1 MRFMS
6 HEKPEDNKSPGNI
19 VIRGNDT
26 DIFIIL
32 LKNVQKLSQ
41 GHLWFDTGVDSD
53 NSRNY
58 VDIPKLSKELD
69 FAKALPGIYAYWYWL
84 FTCVLHKRES
94 QAPLINDKR
103 NKHSWMHSR
112 LFST

>member
-19 VIRGNDT
+19 VIRGNET

-41 GHLWFDTGVDSD
+41 GHL
-53 NSRNY
+53 
-58 VDIPKLSKELD
+58 
-69 FAKALPGIYAYWYWL
+69 
-84 FTCVLHKRES
+84 
-94 QAPLINDKR
+94 
-103 NKHSWMHSR
+103 
-112 LFST
+112 

>member
-1 MRFMS
+1 MP
-6 HEKPEDNKSPGNI
+6 HEKPEDTKSPGNI

-32 LKNVQKLSQ
+32 LQNVQKLSQ
-41 GHLWFDTGVDSD
+41 GHVWFDTGVDSD
-53 NSRNY
+53 SSRNY
-58 VDIPKLSKELD
+58 VDILKLSKELD

-94 QAPLINDKR
+94 QAPLINGKR